1 MIVLVLLCQLKPVHF
16 YMQVFEQVH
25 LLLCQRLELWWTT
38 SSVVHEVVADVATT
52 KADADGIVW
61 HREKPADI
69 VTAPVIKSFGDKR
82 DVFYAACKRE
92 EVGCWIFQV
101 EMFEFESIHEL
112 GDQLDIK
119 KSSGKCVF
127 TTKQSGFQQSSC
139 EVECHELGRPEIL
152 DQGPFSNR
160 ILTYRPSDF
169 VHFVVFEIISAN
181 YDIFKAYFVE
191 EAF

>member
-1 MIVLVLLCQLKPVHF
+1 MIVLVLLRQLKPVHF

-119 KSSGKCVF
+119 KAQGNASS
-127 TTKQSGFQQSSC
+127 Q
-139 EVECHELGRPEIL
+139 R
-152 DQGPFSNR
+152 NR
-160 ILTYRPSDF
+160 
-169 VHFVVFEIISAN
+169 VVFNRAPVKWSVMSLDVLKFWIKDHSA
-181 YDIFKAYFVE
+181 IE
-191 EAF
+191 S